1 MDIVL
6 VEWYRTVL
14 YLSTCTVR
22 VRVRVKV
29 NCASLRYKWST
40 APVKFGF

>member
-1 MDIVL
+1 MSAGSGLRRI
-6 VEWYRTVL
+6 
-14 YLSTCTVR
+14 
-22 VRVRVKV
+22 RVRVKV